1 MRIGIDMLGDQ
12 SAGRARGV
20 GRYTRG
26 LMAHL
31 VAEAAHDVV
40 LYYHD
45 GLPRTRQNWPRAVET
60 RELPRAAAPAGL
72 YHAVEHL
79 ARSNPDGLDMLLL
92 TCPLENYEGYL
103 PPFPSRGGVRLA
115 AIVYDLIPLV
125 FPNHYLR
132 HPVLDRS
139 YQRALEALRQYDLLL
154 TISAATRRDVMQW
167 LGLRGERVV
176 NIGAASETDRFFPER
191 GERQFRADR
200 SRLRELGVREP
211 FVYGVSALD
220 FRKNLPGLLAA
231 FERLPCHLRG
241 THQLVLSCAGDASDT
256 QRAGDLVARSSVA
269 ERVLLTGPIDDGAL
283 AALYRRAAAF
293 VFPSRYEG
301 FGLPLLEAMQCGA
314 VVVAGDNSSQVEVVG
329 DAGLLA
335 DVDDATDLAARL
347 ARLLEDRPLARELR
361 RRAYRQAQSFSWQ
374 QTARRAWQALECSIE
389 APRAAHWLRVWAAR
403 GRLAMA
409 ERLNLRSAG

>member
-26 LMAHL
+26 LIAHL
-31 VAEAAHDVV
+31 IAEASHDVV
-40 LYYHD
+40 LYYHA
-45 GLPRTRQNWPRAVET
+45 GLPRTRQSWPRDIET
-60 RELPRAAAPAGL
+60 RELPSAASPAGL
-72 YHAVEHL
+72 YHAVEHV
-79 ARSNPDGLDMLLL
+79 ARVNPDGLDMLLL
-92 TCPLENYEGYL
+92 TCPLENYDGYL
-103 PPFPSRGGVRLA
+103 PPFPSRGGARLA

-125 FPNHYLR
+125 FPTHYLR
-132 HPVLDRS
+132 HPALDRS

-167 LGLRGERVV
+167 LGIRGDRVV
-176 NIGAASETDRFFPER
+176 NIGAGSETDRFFPER
-191 GERQFRADR
+191 DEPQFRADR
-200 SRLRELGVREP
+200 SRLRTLGVREP
-211 FVYGVSALD
+211 FVYGVSAVD
-220 FRKNLPGLLAA
+220 FRKNLTGLLAA
-231 FERLPCHLRG
+231 FERLPPHLRG
-241 THQLVLSCAGDASDT
+241 MHQLVLTCAGDVSDAA
-256 QRAGDLVARSSVA
+256 RARELVARSAVA
-269 ERVLLTGPIDDGAL
+269 ERVMLTGPIDDGAL

-293 VFPSRYEG
+293 IFPSRYEG
-301 FGLPLLEAMQCGA
+301 FGLPLLEAMHCGA

-335 DVDDATDLAARL
+335 DVDDAADLATRL

-361 RRAYRQAQSFSWQ
+361 RRARRQAQSFSWQ
-374 QTARRAWQALECSIE
+374 ETAHRAWSALEHSAN

>member
-12 SAGRARGV
+12 SAGRTRGV

-26 LMAHL
+26 LVTHL
-31 VAEAAHDVV
+31 VAQSSHDVV
-40 LYYHD
+40 LYYHE
-45 GLPRTRQNWPRAVET
+45 GLPRTRQSWPRLVET
-60 RELPRAAAPAGL
+60 RGLPGAPPPAGL
-72 YHAVEHL
+72 YHAIERL
-79 ARSNPDGLDMLLL
+79 ARLNPDALDLLLL

-103 PPFPSRGGVRLA
+103 PPFPARGGARLA

-125 FPNHYLR
+125 FPTYYLR
-132 HPVLDRS
+132 HPALDRS

-167 LGLRGERVV
+167 LGMRGDRVV
-176 NIGAASETDRFFPER
+176 NIGAASEHERFFPER
-191 GERQFRADR
+191 GETQFREDR
-200 SRLRELGVREP
+200 SRLRALAVREP

-220 FRKNLPGLLAA
+220 FRKNLTGLLAA
-231 FERLPCHLRG
+231 FELLPPHLRD
-241 THQLVLSCAGDASDT
+241 THQLVLTCAGGDDAG
-256 QRAGDLVARSSVA
+256 RARELIARSAVA
-269 ERVLLTGPIDDGAL
+269 DRVLLTGPIDDEAL

-335 DVDDATDLAARL
+335 DVDDAADLANRL
-347 ARLLEDRPLARELR
+347 ARLLEDRPLAHELR
-361 RRAYRQAQSFSWQ
+361 RRASRQAQSFAGP
-374 QTARRAWQALECSIE
+374 QTARRAWNALERSAN
-389 APRAAHWLRVWAAR
+389 APRAAHWLQVWAAR

>member
-12 SAGRARGV
+12 SAGRMRGV

-26 LMAHL
+26 LIGHL
-31 VAEAAHDVV
+31 VEASHEVV
-40 LYYHD
+40 LYYHA
-45 GLPRTRQNWPRAVET
+45 GLPRTRQSWPGNVEI
-60 RELPRAAAPAGL
+60 RELPRAASPAGL

-79 ARSNPDGLDMLLL
+79 ARVNPDGLDMLLL

-103 PPFPSRGGVRLA
+103 PPFPTRGGPRLA
-115 AIVYDLIPLV
+115 AIVYDLIPLL

-167 LGLRGERVV
+167 LGMRGERVV

-191 GERQFRADR
+191 EERQFRADR
-200 SRLRELGVREP
+200 ARLRGLGVREP

-220 FRKNLPGLLAA
+220 FRKNLTGLIGA
-231 FERLPCHLRG
+231 FELLPPHLRG
-241 THQLVLSCAGDASDT
+241 THQLVLTCGGDAGDA
-256 QRAGDLVARSSVA
+256 QRARELVGRSSVA
-269 ERVLLTGPIDDGAL
+269 ERVLLTGPIDDIAL
-283 AALYRRAAAF
+283 GALYRRAAAF

-314 VVVAGDNSSQVEVVG
+314 VVVAGDNSAQVEVVG

-335 DVDDATDLAARL
+335 DVDDAADLASRL
-347 ARLLEDRPLARELR
+347 ARLLEDRPLAHELR

-374 QTARRAWQALECSIE
+374 QTARRAWQALERSAE
-389 APRAAHWLRVWAAR
+389 APRASHWLSVWAAR